1 MPRQSKDELLSLST
15 LYDKYSPIL
24 AKKAAQPSFFT
35 QIKAAISKVLS
46 KNYEKLQTNII
57 GKRVA
62 FTTKDEEDFFTAM
75 GIDRDEM
82 EKDVKAAPY
91 IAKFDMAGQLMILSQ
106 LTFAVPMIILSAEY
120 TKLNKIEAAKLVY
133 MIIFLK
139 PYASRESLF
148 FGKYDVN
155 EDQMLYTV
163 ENLTEKSDIKKLGS
177 IINVLNKKA
186 ENSYLNYFENFKK
199 TDVLTDAKIYEIYN
213 SGIRTRINNFLN
225 DIAEK
230 YKRNKGKYLNFEA
243 NSVAFEDDDGTDI
256 VDSDIK
262 SDTAMKV
269 NIINRAS
276 IALNKNPIDTNLIAA
291 ACMYSLGSSDFY
303 KNLLTTTIND
313 VVEHMGKR
321 MPEFFTAM
329 ISSFLF
335 TINKNTGKRYTM
347 QDFKT
352 PRFLAV
358 MAKKVYAD
366 PNTHD
371 INILLVRKMLDE
383 MLENYCDEY
392 LSAMNTKRRNIKSA
406 LFMYWTIF
414 LQKAGRG

>member
-1 MPRQSKDELLSLST
+1 MKEYSKEELMNLST

-24 AKKAAQPSFFT
+24 AKKAALPSFFL

-46 KNYEKLQTNII
+46 KNYNKLQTNII
-57 GKRVA
+57 GRRIT
-62 FTTKDEEDFFTAM
+62 FTVNDEAPFFSAM
-75 GIDRDEM
+75 GIDRKEM
-82 EKDVKAAPY
+82 EEDIKNAPY
-91 IAKFDMAGQLMILSQ
+91 IHKFDMAGQLMILSQ
-106 LTFAVPMIILSAEY
+106 LTFAVPMIILAAEY
-120 TKLNKIEAAKLVY
+120 TKLKKIEEAKLVY

-177 IINVLNKKA
+177 IINVITKKA
-186 ENSYLNYFENFKK
+186 ENSYINYLADIKK
-199 TDVLTDAKIYEIYN
+199 TDKLTDSKIYEIYN

-230 YKRNKGKYLNFEA
+230 YKENKGKYLNFEA
-243 NSVAFEDDDGTDI
+243 NAAAFEDDDGADI

-262 SDTAMKV
+262 SDAALKANIVFKV
-269 NIINRAS
+269 VTKINMD
-276 IALNKNPIDTNLIAA
+276 PIDTNLVAA
-291 ACMYSLGSSDFY
+291 ACMYSLGSSEFY
-303 KNLLTTTIND
+303 RNLLTTTIND
-313 VVEHMGKR
+313 VIEHMGR
-321 MPEFFTAM
+321 EMPDFFNAM

-335 TINKNTGKRYTM
+335 TDNKTTGKKYTM
-347 QDFKT
+347 NDFRT
-352 PRFLAV
+352 PVFLAV
-358 MAKKVYAD
+358 MNKKVYND

-371 INILLVRKMLDE
+371 VNILLVRKKLDE

-392 LSAMNTKRRNIKSA
+392 LTAMNTKKRNIRSA
-406 LFMYWTIF
+406 LFMYWIMI
-414 LQKAGRG
+414 LQKAGR